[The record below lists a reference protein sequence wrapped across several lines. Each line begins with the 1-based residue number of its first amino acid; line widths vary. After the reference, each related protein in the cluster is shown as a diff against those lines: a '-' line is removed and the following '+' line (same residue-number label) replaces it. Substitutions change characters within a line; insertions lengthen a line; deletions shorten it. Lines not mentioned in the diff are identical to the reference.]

1 MTWCQILFFDIKKAS
16 SQNIQEQLRFTINI
30 SDIKG
35 FEESYKEWLLT
46 SLDKFRLTKI
56 MSPQTFG

>member
-35 FEESYKEWLLT
+35 FEESYKE
-46 SLDKFRLTKI
+46 
-56 MSPQTFG
+56 